1 VIQFVRPEND
11 PNLSTVCIYP
21 IFPGDSGSALVANF
35 GGVSK
40 IIGLCFAGS
49 PYYGFACRIDHVASE
64 LGIEE
69 WDGTSKPV
77 VDPDTIDYITIS
89 GENSIKTETC
99 SGDTYW
105 QVGATTL
112 NKPCS

>member
-1 VIQFVRPEND
+1 
-11 PNLSTVCIYP
+11 
-21 IFPGDSGSALVANF
+21 
-35 GGVSK
+35 
-40 IIGLCFAGS
+40 
-49 PYYGFACRIDHVASE
+49 

-77 VDPDTIDYITIS
+77 VDPDTIDYVTVS
-89 GENSIKTETC
+89 GENSIKIESC

-112 NKPCS
+112 NKPCI